1 MNNKLK
7 QTNKKQHKQQ
17 TIKHIAKKKNAAE
30 ELHTPFTI
38 NESKG

>member
-17 TIKHIAKKKNAAE
+17 TTKHIAKKNAAE